1 MVMFNNINM
10 IYFLFALGFV
20 LLIKGA
26 DYLVDGSASIAK
38 KFNISNLVIGLTI
51 VAFGTSA
58 PELIV
63 NLFASFQGSADLAVS
78 NIVGSNLANM
88 FLILGVASVV
98 YPLQVKSNTVW
109 KEIPLSLLAIVLCFF
124 MANDVMFD
132 GAAVNSISRIDGI
145 SLIAFFIIFMYYS
158 FGMAKNGE
166 DSGEKVE
173 VLSTSKSITY
183 VTCGMIGLALGGKWI
198 VDGAVFIAK
207 SFNMTE
213 ALIGLTVVAIGTSLP
228 ELATSYAAARKKNAD
243 IAVGNTVGSNIFNVF
258 WILGLSSMIRP
269 LPYDAINNNSDM
281 YLAILASFL
290 LFLFMFIGKK
300 HLLQKSQGYLFLAIY
315 FGYMIFKI
323 MTNV

>member
-1 MVMFNNINM
+1 ML
-10 IYFLFALGFV
+10 YFLFALGFV

-63 NLFASFQGSADLAVS
+63 NLFASFQGSADLAIS

-98 YPLQVKSNTVW
+98 YPLKVKSNTVW

-132 GAAVNSISRIDGI
+132 GASLNAISRIDGI

-158 FGMAKNGE
+158 FGLAKNGDDE
-166 DSGEKVE
+166 GEKIE
-173 VLSTSKSITY
+173 VLPTSKSILY
-183 VTCGMIGLALGGKWI
+183 VLGGMIGLAVGGKWI

-207 SFNMTE
+207 SFNMSE

-228 ELATSYAAARKKNAD
+228 ELATSYAAARKQNAD

-269 LPYDAINNNSDM
+269 LPFDAVNNNSDM
-281 YLAILASFL
+281 YLAIFASFL
-290 LFLFMFIGKK
+290 LFLFMFVGKK
-300 HLLQKSQGYLFLAIY
+300 HLLQRSQGVLFLVIY
-315 FGYMIFKI
+315 FAYMIFKVV
-323 MTNV
+323 TNV

>member
-1 MVMFNNINM
+1 MV
-10 IYFLFALGFV
+10 YTLFALGFV

-26 DYLVDGSASIAK
+26 DYLVDGSSSIAK
-38 KFNISNLVIGLTI
+38 RFNISSLVIGLTI

-63 NLFASFQGSADLAVS
+63 NLFASFNGSSDLAIS
-78 NIVGSNLANM
+78 NVVGSNLANM

-98 YPLQVKSNTVW
+98 YPLKVKKNTVW
-109 KEIPLSLLAIVLCFF
+109 KEIPLSLLAIVLAFF

-132 GAAVNSISRIDGI
+132 GATTNAISRIDGI
-145 SLIAFFIIFMYYS
+145 SLIAFFIVFMYYS
-158 FGMAKNGE
+158 FGIAKNTDE
-166 DSGEKVE
+166 SESE
-173 VLSTSKSITY
+173 EIEILPAFKSALY
-183 VTCGMIGLALGGKWI
+183 VVFGMIGLALGGKWI

-207 SFNMTE
+207 SFNMSE

-228 ELATSYAAARKKNAD
+228 ELATSYTAAKKQNAD

-258 WILGLSSMIRP
+258 WILGLSSVIRP
-269 LPYDAINNNSDM
+269 LPFDAVNNNSDM
-281 YLAILASFL
+281 LLAIVASFL

-300 HLLQKSQGYLFLAIY
+300 HMLQRYQGVLFLLAY
-315 FGYMIFKI
+315 FAYMVFKI

>member
-1 MVMFNNINM
+1 M
-10 IYFLFALGFV
+10 IYTLFALGFV

-38 KFNISNLVIGLTI
+38 RFNISNLVIGLTI

-63 NLFASFQGSADLAVS
+63 NLFASFNGSSDLAIS
-78 NIVGSNLANM
+78 NVLGSNLANM
-88 FLILGVASVV
+88 LLILGVASVI

-109 KEIPLSLLAIVLCFF
+109 KEIPLSLLAIVLVFF
-124 MANDVMFD
+124 MANDVLFD
-132 GAAVNSISRIDGI
+132 GASLNSISRIDGV
-145 SLIAFFIIFMYYS
+145 SLIAFFIVFMYYS
-158 FGMAKNGE
+158 FGIAKNTDE
-166 DSGEKVE
+166 DSEEEIE
-173 VLSTSKSITY
+173 VLSLPKSSLY
-183 VTCGMIGLALGGKWI
+183 VLVGMIGLALGGKWI

-228 ELATSYAAARKKNAD
+228 ELATSYAAAKKQNAD

-258 WILGLSSMIRP
+258 WILGLSSLIRP
-269 LPYDAINNNSDM
+269 LPFDAANNNVDM
-281 YLAILASFL
+281 YAAIGASLL
-290 LFLFMFIGKK
+290 LFLFMFIGRK
-300 HLLQKSQGYLFLAIY
+300 HLLQRSQGVLFLVAY
-315 FGYMIFKI
+315 FAFMVFKV

>member
-1 MVMFNNINM
+1 MFNKMNM

-38 KFNISNLVIGLTI
+38 KFNISSLVIGLTI

-145 SLIAFFIIFMYYS
+145 CLIAFFVIFMYYS

-173 VLSTSKSITY
+173 VLPTSKSITY
-183 VTCGMIGLALGGKWI
+183 VVCGMIGLALGGKWI

-269 LPYDAINNNSDM
+269 LPYDAVNNNSDM

-323 MTNV
+323 TTNV

>member
-1 MVMFNNINM
+1 MF
-10 IYFLFALGFV
+10 G
-20 LLIKGA
+20 
-26 DYLVDGSASIAK
+26 
-38 KFNISNLVIGLTI
+38 
-51 VAFGTSA
+51 
-58 PELIV
+58 
-63 NLFASFQGSADLAVS
+63 LAV
-78 NIVGSNLANM
+78 
-88 FLILGVASVV
+88 
-98 YPLQVKSNTVW
+98 
-109 KEIPLSLLAIVLCFF
+109 
-124 MANDVMFD
+124 D
-132 GAAVNSISRIDGI
+132 
-145 SLIAFFIIFMYYS
+145 
-158 FGMAKNGE
+158 
-166 DSGEKVE
+166 
-173 VLSTSKSITY
+173 
-183 VTCGMIGLALGGKWI
+183 GKWI
-198 VDGAVFIAK
+198 VDVAVFIAK

-315 FGYMIFKI
+315 FGYMVFKI

>member
-1 MVMFNNINM
+1 ML
-10 IYFLFALGFV
+10 YFLFALGFV

-63 NLFASFQGSADLAVS
+63 NLFASFQGSADLAIS

-98 YPLQVKSNTVW
+98 YPLKVKSNTVW

-132 GAAVNSISRIDGI
+132 GASLNAISRIDGV

-158 FGMAKNGE
+158 FGLAKNGDDE
-166 DSGEKVE
+166 GEKIE
-173 VLSTSKSITY
+173 VLPTSKSILY
-183 VTCGMIGLALGGKWI
+183 VLGGMIGLAVGGKWI

-207 SFNMTE
+207 SFNMSE

-228 ELATSYAAARKKNAD
+228 ELATSYAAARKQNAD

-269 LPYDAINNNSDM
+269 LPFDAVNNNSDM
-281 YLAILASFL
+281 YLAIFASFL
-290 LFLFMFIGKK
+290 LFLFMFVGKK
-300 HLLQKSQGYLFLAIY
+300 HLLQRSQGVLFLVIY
-315 FGYMIFKI
+315 FAYMIFKVV
-323 MTNV
+323 TNV